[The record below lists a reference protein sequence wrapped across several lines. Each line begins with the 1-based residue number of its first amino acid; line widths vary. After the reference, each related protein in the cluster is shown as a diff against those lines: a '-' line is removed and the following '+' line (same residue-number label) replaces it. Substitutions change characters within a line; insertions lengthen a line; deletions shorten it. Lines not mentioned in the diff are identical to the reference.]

1 MKIAIFHN
9 YLDVIGGGERVALTL
24 ARELNADVITT
35 DVDVDLI
42 EKMGFGDVKII
53 SLGRT
58 IKMPPLKQI
67 SASWM
72 FSICDLSKDYD
83 FFILS
88 GDWTLFAA
96 KKHKP
101 NLYYA
106 HALSRQFY
114 DLYDEFL
121 SKQSY
126 YKKPFFMCWSFFHRK
141 WMGKY
146 MNHVQKIIANS
157 ESTRTGLEKYNKRK
171 SKVIYPFVD
180 CSKYSYKEN
189 GDFWLSVNRLYPDKR
204 TELQIEVF
212 RRLPQERLVI
222 VGGHARGDH
231 AEAYLKKIMKN
242 LPPNVEILGV
252 VSDEEVR
259 DLYSRCRA
267 FITTGINEPFGLTP
281 LEAMASGKPVLA
293 VDEGGYRETVMND
306 VTGKLVA
313 ADPSSLI
320 NGVNEISKNLGNF
333 REACEREAKKFDSR
347 VFIKKIKAEIKL

>member
-1 MKIAIFHN
+1 MKVAIFHN
-9 YLDVIGGGERVALTL
+9 YLDVIGGGEKVALTL
-24 ARELNADVITT
+24 ARELDADVITT
-35 DVDVDLI
+35 DVDMNLI

-67 SASWM
+67 FASRM
-72 FSICDLSKDYD
+72 FSRCDFSKDYG

-101 NLYYA
+101 NLYYV

-126 YKKPFFMCWSFFHRK
+126 YKKPFFISWSFFHRK
-141 WMGKY
+141 LMEKY

-157 ESTRTGLEKYNKRK
+157 ESTRAGLEKYSKRK

-189 GDFWLSVNRLYPDKR
+189 GNFWLSVNRLYPDKR
-204 TELQIEVF
+204 IELQIEAF
-212 RRLPQERLVI
+212 RRLPQERLLI

-231 AEAYLKKIMKN
+231 AEAYLKKIVKN

-252 VSDEEVR
+252 LSDEMVK
-259 DLYSRCRA
+259 DLYSRCKA

-281 LEAMASGKPVLA
+281 LEAMASGKPVVA
-293 VDEGGYRETVMND
+293 VNEGGYRETVIQN
-306 VTGKLVA
+306 VTGKLVKPS
-313 ADPSSLI
+313 ADSLMDA
-320 NGVNEISKNLGNF
+320 VKEISMNSVKF
-333 REACEREAKKFDSR
+333 RAACENRAMQFD
-347 VFIKKIKAEIKL
+347 VKIFIEKISGYIR